1 MFLFIVFT
9 LPSQSY
15 HNCLNTS
22 HVLIY
27 LRVLN
32 SIIVSDMKFKY
43 ISCSYLSADDWIW
56 GGSVESL
63 NTSHVLI
70 YPNLPFDFDE
80 DGECLN
86 TSHVLIYLILDKNG
100 SVAGRLFKYI
110 SCSYLSQIHSDFRT
124 SILLFKYISCSY
136 LSMYQNSCSSV
147 RHRLNTSH
155 VLIYRQRSWVLSAQ
169 YQV

>member
-1 MFLFIVFT
+1 MFLFIYLAHITGFT
-9 LPSQSY
+9 LM
-15 HNCLNTS
+15 L
-22 HVLIY
+22 
-27 LRVLN
+27 
-32 SIIVSDMKFKY
+32 FKY
-43 ISCSYLSADDWIW
+43 ISCSYLSFFPALSCCIFR
-56 GGSVESL
+56 S
-63 NTSHVLI
+63 
-70 YPNLPFDFDE
+70 
-80 DGECLN
+80 LN